1 MLKTIKV
8 PVPELS
14 GQALNWAVAQVM
26 GVSVVEADGLC
37 FKADHSS
44 RYAPSTNMFDCEAV
58 LSGHIKNLSRMGD
71 SWLAVANGC
80 ERVAVGTSIQQAA
93 CRALMCRALMYSA
106 HEGNAFVDV
115 PESLVDKIDS
125 LPVGVQS

>member
-26 GVSVVEADGLC
+26 GVSVVEAEGLC
-37 FKADHSS
+37 YKADLSS
-44 RYAPSTNMFDCEAV
+44 RYAPSCNLFDCEAV
-58 LSGHIKNLSRMGD
+58 LSGHIKNLSRMGNT
-71 SWLAVANGC
+71 WLAVANDC
-80 ERVAVGTSIQQAA
+80 ERVAVGESIQEAA
-93 CRALMCRALMYSA
+93 CRALMYRAYESSA
-106 HEGNAFVDV
+106 VVDV
-115 PESLVDKIDS
+115 PESLVEKIDS